1 MNILQFFTKK
11 SAIGFILITTFLNF
25 LGFSIIIPVLPFL
38 VEKYVNTTNPNIIGF
53 YVGIL
58 MSVYALCQFL
68 AAPGLGI
75 LSDRFGRRPILLV
88 SLAGS
93 VVGYIFLGIAGSLW
107 MLFLGRIID
116 GLTGG
121 NISTIYAYI
130 ADITEP
136 KQRGRFY
143 GLLGAAGGV
152 GFMIGP
158 VVGGY
163 LGALHL
169 SAPFYLAAAVTL
181 LNMVWGYFVLPESL
195 KTEHKLTTISLV
207 HLNPFSQFEHI
218 FSIKTLRILFFSAF
232 LFFLPLMAY
241 QAIAA
246 IFMKDVLSFGPAG
259 IGTVLFVVGVVDIVS
274 QGFLTHKLV
283 PILGELKLTVLGLF
297 IIGIGYALV
306 ASVAIIPSVL
316 LLYIGVIILIIGD
329 GLFEPSMSGL
339 ISNAVE
345 SRMQGRV
352 QGANQSMQS
361 AARVVGPFYGGWVY
375 QLGKSVPFFSNIIF
389 VVLAMIPLFLFHS
402 HIKDHNQ
409 L

>member
-11 SAIGFILITTFLNF
+11 SSLGFILITTFLNF

-38 VEKYVNTTNPNIIGF
+38 VEKYVTTTNPNIIGF
-53 YVGIL
+53 YVGVL
-58 MSVYALCQFL
+58 MSVYALFQFL
-68 AAPGLGI
+68 AAPGLGM

-136 KQRGRFY
+136 KQRGKYY

-169 SAPFYLAAAVTL
+169 SAPFYLAAGVTL

-195 KTEHKLTTISLV
+195 KAEHKLTAVSLT
-207 HLNPFSQFEHI
+207 HLNPFNQFEHI

-246 IFMKDVLSFGPAG
+246 IFMKDILSFGPAG
-259 IGTVLFVVGVVDIVS
+259 IGTVLFVVGVVDIFS

-283 PILGELKLTVLGLF
+283 PILGELKLTVLGL
-297 IIGIGYALV
+297 ITIGIGYAMV

-345 SRMQGRV
+345 PRMQGRV

-361 AARVVGPFYGGWVY
+361 AARVVGPFYGGWAY
-375 QLGKSVPFFSNIIF
+375 QLGRSVPFFSNIIF
-389 VVLAMIPLFLFHS
+389 VVIALIPLTFFHS

-409 L
+409 I